1 MENLT
6 GHFKNK
12 TIFIGLDLH
21 KKTWN
26 LTARC
31 EGLQLKYWTMP
42 ASKEKLIK
50 SIHQFFP
57 GAKYYLAYEA
67 GCFGYWLYDYLTEN
81 GVKTI
86 ITPPNMIPREDSPR
100 VKNNRIDSKKLA
112 TYLENGLLKQVAV
125 PDKDIRLHR
134 TVIRTRRQILT
145 DKKRI
150 QSQIR
155 STLLFYGIEFTFPVG
170 RWSYHIIENLY
181 RLKFSDAYFEQS
193 FKRMLD
199 RLVQARHE
207 LAEQTALVKK
217 IALLAQYKEQMTI
230 LQTIPGVGI
239 LTAIEIVLELHDMQ
253 RFASGDKV
261 ACYIGLTPKEA
272 STGEADKTRRGHITH
287 VGNAYLRSLF
297 VELAWRAVRQDGVL
311 LDKFARIQKYR
322 GKKIAIV
329 AVARTLAVRTRYVL
343 VNREPYGCGVA

>member
-1 MENLT
+1 MKSLT
-6 GHFKNK
+6 EHFKNK
-12 TIFIGLDLH
+12 TIFLGLDLH

-42 ASKEKLIK
+42 ANKEKLIK

-67 GCFGYWLYDYLTEN
+67 GCFGYWLYDYLTDN

-86 ITPPNMIPREDSPR
+86 ITPPNMIPREDSQR

-112 TYLENGLLKQVAV
+112 IYLENGLLKKVAV

-134 TVIRTRRQILT
+134 TVIRTRRQILK

-150 QSQIR
+150 QCQIR
-155 STLLFYGIEFTFPVG
+155 STLLFYGIEFTLPVG
-170 RWSYHIIENLY
+170 RWAYHVIDNLY
-181 RLKFSDAYFEQS
+181 RLKFSDPYFEQS
-193 FKRMLD
+193 FKRMID
-199 RLVQARHE
+199 RLVQARNE

-217 IALLAQYKEQMTI
+217 VALLPQYKEQMTI

-239 LTAIEIVLELHDMQ
+239 LTAIEILLELYDMQ
-253 RFASGDKV
+253 RFTNGEKM

-297 VELAWRAVRQDGVL
+297 VELAWRAVRRDGVL
-311 LDKFARIQKYR
+311 FDKFVRIQKHR

-329 AVARTLAVRTRYVL
+329 AVARTLAVRTRYIL
-343 VNREPYGCGVA
+343 INGEPYGCGVA